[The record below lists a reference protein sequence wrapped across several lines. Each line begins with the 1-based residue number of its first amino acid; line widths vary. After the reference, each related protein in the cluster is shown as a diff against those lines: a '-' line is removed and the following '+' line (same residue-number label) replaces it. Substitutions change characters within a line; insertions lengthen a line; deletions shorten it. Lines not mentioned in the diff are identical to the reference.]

1 MPADTSIDAAVLQRA
16 VAGDRAAIEPLCQR
30 LLAELRARFGPKV
43 AALARPGLSLDDLVQ
58 HSLAEIIQCLGDY
71 RPRPNASFLA
81 WACRIT
87 EHNLTDALRGLDR
100 RPAALGQ
107 AACSADDSA
116 LDLFAE
122 ISSSG
127 TSPSQGASR
136 QEAIGLIRSAIAQ
149 LANGYRFVIEK
160 YDLERWP
167 IEDVAAALGQR
178 EGKTVSPGAVF
189 MRRGTACRKLAR
201 LLGNE
206 SNFF

>member
-1 MPADTSIDAAVLQRA
+1 MSAQLAIDTEILDRA
-16 VAGDRAAIEPLCQR
+16 VAGDHAAIGRLCQC
-30 LLAELRARFGPKV
+30 LLDALRNHFGPKV
-43 AALARPGLSLDDLVQ
+43 AGLNRAGLELDELIA
-58 HSLAEIIQCLGDY
+58 HSLAEILQCLPDFQH
-71 RPRPNASFLA
+71 RPGASFFA

-100 RPAALGQ
+100 RPSALGQ
-107 AACSADDSA
+107 ATRTDDDSV
-116 LDLFAE
+116 LDLFDE
-122 ISSSG
+122 ISASA
-127 TSPSQGASR
+127 TSPSQGATR
-136 QEAIGLIRSAIAQ
+136 QEVIGLIRGAISQ

-167 IEDVAAALGQR
+167 IADVAAALGQR

-201 LLGNE
+201 LMGNE